1 MSLTRH
7 RRRGPIMIDD
17 AMDRPAPIPPPP
29 ALSPGPGAP
38 AVAGERGA
46 GSAQAQAAALVLLAL
61 SRAARSFVLYDPGN
75 AVVRQLLGEY
85 RDRARSALDRHGALA
100 FEVRPFEMAV
110 AGEVVYR
117 ELDREKSLAFRL
129 FRDGVRR
136 LTLAPEVSWEE
147 LSQLLQILAIR
158 YSGVRQQE
166 EDIVTLLRK
175 AEFRGVTLQA
185 VEGFTPAEES
195 PEPELDEK
203 AQRAQRAQ
211 PPAGWDTPLQTLP
224 QPGPLVWRAVPDAEL
239 APLRAQSAEDETTLA
254 DLSLSVARDLLAEA
268 MRSAW
273 PVPNPDLIAFFS
285 ELRDGLLAEGS
296 LSSVR
301 RLIDLIR
308 EEGGGDLRDT
318 VLRGLGDART
328 LDLVLAT
335 VPEDASQLPAE
346 LVPFLPLLGI
356 DAALDRLL
364 PGAGT
369 SEARRRL
376 LLRIALARLPRET
389 DAVLARLP
397 TFEPRLA
404 RELARAVVA
413 RAPER
418 ASDVA
423 RQLLGQGDPSLR
435 LEGLAALA
443 GATGAIPLRPLCDLL
458 GDPDLPLRVRAAEL
472 LGQHGDASVLEV
484 LRAALS
490 TGREL
495 ALEEAEAL
503 GRAMA
508 QVAPIAAGRFFGA
521 WLAPKGR
528 FLRGLSADQRTQQ
541 WAAVAGTG
549 ELPGA
554 AAEASLQ
561 GLAERSEGVLRDHC
575 LAMLARRRKGAGHA
589 APRG

>member
-1 MSLTRH
+1 MRLTPPRS
-7 RRRGPIMIDD
+7 RAPIRVDD
-17 AMDRPAPIPPPP
+17 TMDPPAPLPPLP
-29 ALSPGPGAP
+29 APASAAP

-46 GSAQAQAAALVLLAL
+46 GTPQAQAAAGVLLAL
-61 SRAARSFVLYDPGN
+61 SRAARSFVLYDPSN

-85 RDRARSALDRHGALA
+85 RDRSRAALDRHGALA
-100 FEVRPFEMAV
+100 FEVRPFEMAC

-136 LTLAPEVSWEE
+136 LTILPVVGWEE
-147 LSQLLQILAIR
+147 LLQLLQILAIR
-158 YSGVRQQE
+158 YTGVRQQE
-166 EDIVTLLRK
+166 EDTVTLLRK
-175 AEFRGVTLQA
+175 AEFRGITLEA

-203 AQRAQRAQ
+203 TQRAQRAQ
-211 PPAGWDTPLQTLP
+211 PPAGWDTPLQKLP
-224 QPGPLVWRAVPDAEL
+224 QPGPLAWRAVPDAEL
-239 APLRAQSAEDETTLA
+239 APLRAQSSEDEAALA
-254 DLSLSVARDLLAEA
+254 DLALSVARDLLAEA
-268 MRSAW
+268 TRSAW
-273 PVPNPDLIAFFS
+273 PVPNPDLTAFFS
-285 ELRDGLLAEGS
+285 ELRDGLLAEGN
-296 LSSVR
+296 LLSVR
-301 RLIDLIR
+301 RLLDLIR
-308 EEGGGDLRDT
+308 EQGGGELRDT

-328 LDLVLAT
+328 LDLVLAA
-335 VPEDASQLPAE
+335 VPEDAAQLPAE
-346 LVPFLPLLGI
+346 MVPFLPLLGI

-364 PGAGT
+364 PDAGT
-369 SEARRRL
+369 SDARRRL
-376 LLRIALARLPRET
+376 LLRIVLARLPREA

-397 TFEPRLA
+397 TFEPRLV

-423 RQLLGQGDPSLR
+423 RQLLAQRDPSLR
-435 LEGLAALA
+435 LEGLAALD
-443 GATGAIPLRPLCDLL
+443 GATGVVPLRPVCELL
-458 GDPDLPLRVRAAEL
+458 SDPDLPLRVRAAEL
-472 LGQHGDASVLEV
+472 LGKHGDASVLEV

-495 ALEEAEAL
+495 PPEVAEAL

-508 QVAPIAAGRFFGA
+508 QVAPIVAGRFFGA
-521 WLAPKGR
+521 WLEPKGR
-528 FLRGLSADQRTQQ
+528 FLRGLSAEQRTQQ

-554 AAEASLQ
+554 EAEKSLQ
-561 GLAERSEGVLRDHC
+561 GLAERSEGELRRHC
-575 LAMLARRRKGAGHA
+575 LSTLARRRKGAGHA

>member
-1 MSLTRH
+1 
-7 RRRGPIMIDD
+7 
-17 AMDRPAPIPPPP
+17 MDRPGPTPQPP
-29 ALSPGPGAP
+29 APASGAP

-46 GSAQAQAAALVLLAL
+46 GSPQAQAAAGVLLAL
-61 SRAARSFVLYDPGN
+61 SRAARSFVLYDPSN

-85 RDRARSALDRHGALA
+85 RDRARAALDRHGTLA

-136 LTLAPEVSWEE
+136 LMLLPEASWEE
-147 LSQLLQILAIR
+147 LLQLLQILAVR
-158 YSGVRQQE
+158 YTGVRQQE
-166 EDIVTLLRK
+166 EDTVTLLRK
-175 AEFRGVTLQA
+175 AEFRGIRLEA
-185 VEGFTPAEES
+185 VEGFTPAEEN

-211 PPAGWDTPLQTLP
+211 PPAGWDTPLQKLP
-224 QPGPLVWRAVPDAEL
+224 PPGPLAWRAVPDAEL
-239 APLRAQSAEDETTLA
+239 APLRAQTAEDETALA
-254 DLSLSVARDLLAEA
+254 DLALSVARDLLAEA
-268 MRSAW
+268 TRSGW

-285 ELRDGLLAEGS
+285 ELRDGLLAEGN
-296 LSSVR
+296 LLSVR
-301 RLIDLIR
+301 RLLELIR
-308 EEGGGDLRDT
+308 EQGGGELRDT
-318 VLRGLGDART
+318 MLRGLGDART

-364 PGAGT
+364 PDAGT

-376 LLRIALARLPRET
+376 LVRIVLARLPREA

-397 TFEPRLA
+397 AFEPRLV

-418 ASDVA
+418 ASEVA
-423 RQLLGQGDPSLR
+423 RQLLGQPDPSLR

-443 GATGAIPLRPLCDLL
+443 GATGAVPLRPLCDLL
-458 GDPDLPLRVRAAEL
+458 GDPDLPVRVRAAEL

-484 LRAALS
+484 LRAAIS

-495 ALEEAEAL
+495 PPEEAESL

-508 QVAPIAAGRFFGA
+508 HVAPIVAGRFFGT
-521 WLAPKGR
+521 WLEPKNR
-528 FLRGLSADQRTQQ
+528 FLRGLSAEQRTQQ

-554 AAEASLQ
+554 EAETSLH
-561 GLAERSEGVLRDHC
+561 GLAERSEGDLRRHC
-575 LAMLARRRKGAGHA
+575 LATLARRRKGAGHA

>member
-1 MSLTRH
+1 MRLTWP
-7 RRRGPIMIDD
+7 RRRGPIGSDD
-17 AMDRPAPIPPPP
+17 AMDRPAPTPHPP
-29 ALSPGPGAP
+29 APAAGAP

-46 GSAQAQAAALVLLAL
+46 GSPQAQAAAGVLLAL
-61 SRAARSFVLYDPGN
+61 SRAARSFVLYDPSN

-85 RDRARSALDRHGALA
+85 RDRARAALDCHGTLA

-136 LTLAPEVSWEE
+136 LMLLPEASWEE
-147 LSQLLQILAIR
+147 LLQLLQILAVR
-158 YSGVRQQE
+158 YTGVRQQE
-166 EDIVTLLRK
+166 EDTVTLLRK
-175 AEFRGVTLQA
+175 AELRGIRLEA

-203 AQRAQRAQ
+203 AQRAQRTQ
-211 PPAGWDTPLQTLP
+211 PPAGWDTPLQKLP
-224 QPGPLVWRAVPDAEL
+224 PPGPLAWRAVPDAEL
-239 APLRAQSAEDETTLA
+239 APLRAQTAEDETALA
-254 DLSLSVARDLLAEA
+254 DLALSVARDLLAEA
-268 MRSAW
+268 TRSGW

-285 ELRDGLLAEGS
+285 ELRDGLLAEGN
-296 LSSVR
+296 LLSVR
-301 RLIDLIR
+301 RLLELIR
-308 EEGGGDLRDT
+308 EQGGGELRDT
-318 VLRGLGDART
+318 MLRGLGDARA

-364 PGAGT
+364 PDAGT

-376 LLRIALARLPRET
+376 LARIVLARLPREA

-397 TFEPRLA
+397 AFEPRLV

-418 ASDVA
+418 ASEVA
-423 RQLLGQGDPSLR
+423 RQLLGQPDPSLR

-443 GATGAIPLRPLCDLL
+443 DATGAVPLRPLCDLL
-458 GDPDLPLRVRAAEL
+458 GDPDLPVRVRAAEL

-484 LRAALS
+484 LRAAIS

-495 ALEEAEAL
+495 PPEEAEAL

-508 QVAPIAAGRFFGA
+508 QVAPIAAGRFFGT
-521 WLAPKGR
+521 WLEPKNR
-528 FLRGLSADQRTQQ
+528 FLRGLSAEQRTQQ

-554 AAEASLQ
+554 EAETSLH
-561 GLAERSEGVLRDHC
+561 GLAERSEGDLRRHC
-575 LAMLARRRKGAGHA
+575 LATLARRRKGAGHA